1 MIKLVL
7 RDDDNPKKVENQSQ
21 RFHQAAMRA
30 NEWVDAADVSLKTGE
45 PIKTPPMA
53 ATKSARRAWQRAKAG
68 GAGAGQDGHDGQP
81 AASPRCRSR
90 SNHEE
95 PETTRRGNSKQWYA
109 GYSASQQYTAD
120 DWAAWQE
127 TQWYV
132 GSPSNVDARD
142 EFEGYAK
149 GSSAGRQINT
159 PRLILDDWP
168 KQIEIYSH
176 DRHPD
181 CCWNKYCKPE
191 DERRCLRI
199 DVRAFYDP
207 HNHEHDGRHQA
218 VQKQLLC
225 TDHTQCAPKRFIEI
239 CRQVR
244 KHLRAHAGGKCV
256 ITFWCNRGKHR
267 SVGCAELFNAILST
281 ERWAMAMAGPE
292 GAKVILEHISLD
304 VHKHGCKHGCNE
316 CQPKSPYLNPN
327 LLGARAVWDRSEP
340 AL

>member
-1 MIKLVL
+1 MIQLVL
-7 RDDDNPKKVENQSQ
+7 HDDDNPRRVENQSQ
-21 RFHQAAMRA
+21 RFRQAAMRA
-30 NEWVDAADVSLKTGE
+30 REWVDAADVSLKTGM
-45 PIKTPPMA
+45 PMKTPPMA
-53 ATKSARRAWQRAKAG
+53 ATKSARRAWQRAKG
-68 GAGAGQDGHDGQP
+68 KQGEQDGQDGQP

-90 SNHEE
+90 STHEE

-120 DWAAWQE
+120 DWAAWQA

-149 GSSAGRQINT
+149 GSSEGRQINT

-168 KQIEIYSH
+168 KQVEIYSH
-176 DRHPD
+176 DGQ
-181 CCWNKYCKPE
+181 CCWDKFCKPG
-191 DERRCLRI
+191 DQRHCLRI
-199 DVRAFYDP
+199 DVRDFYDP
-207 HNHEHDGRHQA
+207 HNHEHDGQHRA
-218 VQKQLLC
+218 VQKQLLN
-225 TDHTQCAPKRFIEI
+225 TDYTQKAPTRFIEI
-239 CRQVR
+239 CTQVR
-244 KHLRAHAGGKCV
+244 QHLRDHAKGNCV
-256 ITFWCNRGKHR
+256 IRFWCNRGKHR

-281 ERWAMAMAGPE
+281 EKWAMAMAGPE
-292 GAKVILEHISLD
+292 GAKVILEDISLD

-316 CQPKSPYLNPN
+316 CQAKSPYLNPN